1 MYSKNQENKI
11 NSSKQTNPT
20 ESNMSSIKILNET
33 FTSLGKNKY
42 GYEIGTVEIDL
53 GRETVHALATPEST
67 GGLSVAGFVG
77 RYVTSA
83 KPWKANVSGTGSKLS
98 VWFGRDDRSGRFNK
112 ANAIRWEPALYA
124 TLSNPEFWLPV

>member
-1 MYSKNQENKI
+1 M
-11 NSSKQTNPT
+11 T
-20 ESNMSSIKILNET
+20 IKILNET
-33 FTSLGKNKY
+33 FTSLGKNEY

-53 GRETVHALATPEST
+53 GYGRVVNALATPEST

-112 ANAIRWEPALYA
+112 ANAIRFEPALYA
-124 TLSNPEFWLPV
+124 TLANHKFWLPV

>member
-1 MYSKNQENKI
+1 M
-11 NSSKQTNPT
+11 P
-20 ESNMSSIKILNET
+20 SIKILNET
-33 FTSLGKNKY
+33 FISLGKNKY

-53 GRETVHALATPEST
+53 GRGNTVHAMASTCST

-77 RYVTSA
+77 RYVTST
-83 KPWKANVSGTGSKLS
+83 KPWKAHVSGMGDKLS

-124 TLSNPEFWLPV
+124 TLSNSEFWLPVAA